1 MRLSHIKL
9 AGFKSFVDAVQITIP
24 GDLVGVIGPNG
35 CGKSNVI
42 DAVRWVLGE
51 SRATAL
57 RGESMQDVI
66 FNGSSNRKPV
76 GRASVE
82 LVFDNSLGK
91 AAGQWSE
98 YAEIAIKRVLLR
110 DGESSYYINNIHVR
124 RRDIADLFLGT
135 GVGGRGYAIIEQG
148 MISHII
154 EARPEELRQFLEEAA
169 GVSRY
174 RERRRET
181 ESRLT
186 DTRDNLLRVEDISR
200 ELEKQLK
207 RLEVQAKVAGQYKT
221 MQEELQVAQNLLW
234 MLRKQEAGAQR
245 SQMEKEVRRL
255 ETEYEAAVAGL
266 HDTGK
271 RLEEK
276 RAQHFTSGE
285 SLHQAQGELY
295 AANAEVARLEQQI
308 QHLHENRQRIAQQT
322 VTATGQLEQYE
333 RQQAGNADSLND
345 WRDALEQASQACE
358 VTRLRVAA
366 SSEKIPMAETV
377 FRTCTEQSESIR
389 RSLLLAEQGR
399 QLEETHHLH
408 ADRTLHQLQLRR
420 ERLLAETA
428 SLPRPD
434 RQILSGLGEEEKK
447 ILSDLKDRQMLME
460 QTASQLPGATT
471 ARQAAADRVQLLE
484 QQIVQADARLSALQ
498 RLQHRLVNNE
508 DLSAWIGRRQL
519 DGQPRLWQGID
530 IREGWEDALE
540 AVLRERL
547 DSSGFD
553 RLEKAQDWI
562 ADAPPGR
569 WTLFETGVAG
579 LSVRQSAESAET
591 APARELRLSI
601 RYYLTCT
608 DPGIGQVLDEW
619 LNGVFVVEG
628 IAEGLEQRKQ
638 LGTREMLVTREGH
651 IFTRHSLTYYAPDS
665 QLHGVLTRQ
674 REITETETRL
684 ALLGDELVA
693 EQSVQDAAEQAWRD
707 LDTSVLHLRQGHLQ
721 LQQKHHQLQLQ
732 IVKLTGELERSD
744 QRYRQ
749 IENELTEIGQQVEAE
764 ARHKE
769 AASARLGAFQ
779 AETSVL
785 QEQAQQAEL
794 AKEGAEKDLV
804 MQRQM
809 VQDATREMQEAA
821 FHERTCQSKIAEAE
835 NLTATIAGSMAEIRQ
850 NLEGLQVEQN
860 SLDDTLL
867 KNSLQEWLAQ
877 RKQRELVLA
886 ETRNV
891 LESITS
897 DLRATEQERMRAEQ
911 GLHPLQESI
920 SQARSREQ
928 EARMTESQFGVRL
941 QEVAASEEA
950 LLVLA
955 EGASPSGLQA
965 DINRLTAG
973 ITALGAVNLAA
984 LDELQA
990 LQERKTYLD
999 TQYQDLKE
1007 AVGMLEKAIHKIDRE
1022 TRDKLMETF
1031 DQVNHHLNE
1040 MFPAMF
1046 GGGQAKL
1053 VLTGKEILDSGMQI
1067 IAQPPGKKNSSIH
1080 LLSGGE
1086 KALTALSLVFSLFQL
1101 NPAPFCLLDEVDAPL
1116 DDANTGRFCALVKK
1130 MSQQT
1135 KFLFVS
1141 HNKVTM
1147 EMAQQLIGITMQE
1160 KGVSRVVAVDIEEA
1174 VRLSNMTAVA

>member
-9 AGFKSFVDAVQITIP
+9 AGFKSFVDPVQIAVP

-66 FNGSSNRKPV
+66 FNGSANRKPV

-82 LVFDNSLGK
+82 LIFDNSLGK

-154 EARPEELRQFLEEAA
+154 EAKPEELRQFLEEAA

-207 RLEVQAKVAGQYKT
+207 RLEAQARVASQYKA
-221 MQEELQVAQNLLW
+221 MQEELQVAQNLMW

-245 SQMEKEVRRL
+245 IRMEQEVHRL
-255 ETEYEAAVAGL
+255 ETEYERAVTSL
-266 HDTGK
+266 HDAGK
-271 RLEEK
+271 RLEAK
-276 RAQHFTSGE
+276 REQHLADSE
-285 SLHQAQGELY
+285 SLHLAQGELY

-308 QHLHENRQRIAQQT
+308 RHVQENRQRIAQQI
-322 VTATGQLEQYE
+322 TAATSQLEQYGK
-333 RQQAGNADSLND
+333 QQENNADSLGY
-345 WRDALEQASQACE
+345 WRNTLEQASQACE
-358 VTRLRVAA
+358 AGRLKLAA
-366 SSEKIPMAETV
+366 SNEKLPLAETV
-377 FRTCTEQSESIR
+377 FRTCMEQSEHVR
-389 RSLLLAEQGR
+389 RNLLLAEQGR
-399 QLEETHHLH
+399 QLEETHHSH

-420 ERLLAETA
+420 ERLLTEKAA
-428 SLPRPD
+428 LARPD
-434 RQILSGLGEEEKK
+434 LDALSGLKEAEQK
-447 ILSDLKDRQMLME
+447 ILSDLKDKQGMLE
-460 QTASQLPGATT
+460 QATGKLPDAASAKQE
-471 ARQAAADRVQLLE
+471 AADRVQLLE
-484 QQIVQADARLSALQ
+484 QQLVQAEARLHALQ
-498 RLQHRLVNNE
+498 RLQHRLGNNE
-508 DLSAWIGRRQL
+508 DLSAWIDRRQL
-519 DGQPRLWQGID
+519 GSQLHLWQGID

-547 DSSGFD
+547 DSAGFD
-553 RLEKAQDWI
+553 RLEQAQDWI
-562 ADAPPGR
+562 ADTPPGR
-569 WTLFETGVAG
+569 WTLFETAADTAIM
-579 LSVRQSAESAET
+579 QSGEGISGHES
-591 APARELRLSI
+591 RLPLQ
-601 RYYLTCT
+601 YYLTCK
-608 DPGIGQVLDEW
+608 DAGMRQVLDEW
-619 LNGVFVVEG
+619 LNGVFVTES
-628 IAEGLEQRKQ
+628 IADGLVQRKQ
-638 LGTREMLVTREGH
+638 LGTGEILVTREGH
-651 IFTRHSLTYYAPDS
+651 IFTRYSLTYYAPDS

-674 REITETETRL
+674 REITETTARIAGL
-684 ALLGDELVA
+684 QDEVA
-693 EQSVQDAAEQAWRD
+693 AERSAQEAAEQVWRN
-707 LDTSVLHLRQGHLQ
+707 LDTTVLQLRQGNVS
-721 LQQKHHQLQLQ
+721 LQQQQHQLQLQ
-732 IVKLTGELERSD
+732 ILKLAGEVERSD
-744 QRYRQ
+744 QRCRQ
-749 IENELTEIGQQVEAE
+749 IENELAEIGQQIESE
-764 ARHKE
+764 TQQKQS
-769 AASARLGAFQ
+769 ASASLEKFQ
-779 AETSVL
+779 AEIASL
-785 QEQAQQAEL
+785 QEQVQQAKL
-794 AKEGAEKDLV
+794 AREAAEQALAV
-804 MQRQM
+804 QRQV

-821 FHERTCQSKIAEAE
+821 FHERTCQGKITETE
-835 NLTATIAGSMAEIRQ
+835 NLAGTIAGSIAEIRQ
-850 NLEGLQVEQN
+850 NLEALQSEQTG
-860 SLDDTLL
+860 LDDSLL
-867 KNSLQEWLAQ
+867 QTGLQEWLTQ
-877 RKQRELVLA
+877 RRQREIVLA
-886 ETRNV
+886 EARTV
-891 LESITS
+891 LESIAA
-897 DLRATEQERMRAEQ
+897 DLRTTEQERMKAEQ
-911 GLHPLQESI
+911 ALHPLQESI
-920 SQARSREQ
+920 SQARFREQ
-928 EARMTESQFGVRL
+928 EARMTESQFDGRL
-941 QEVAASEEA
+941 KEVAASEEV
-950 LLVLA
+950 LLTLA
-955 EGASPSGLQA
+955 ESATPAVLQA
-965 DINRLTAG
+965 DIDRLAAS
-973 ITALGAVNLAA
+973 ITGLGAVNLAA
-984 LDELQA
+984 LDELQG

-999 TQYQDLKE
+999 TQCQDLKE
-1007 AVGMLEKAIHKIDRE
+1007 AVEMLEKAIQKIDRE
-1022 TRDKLMETF
+1022 TREKLMETF
-1031 DQVNHHLNE
+1031 DQVNHHLGE

-1053 VLTGKEILDSGMQI
+1053 VLSGKEILDSGMQI

-1174 VRLSNMTAVA
+1174 VRLSSMAATA

>member
-9 AGFKSFVDAVQITIP
+9 AGFKSFVDPVQITIP

-66 FNGSSNRKPV
+66 FNGSANRKPV

-124 RRDIADLFLGT
+124 RRDISDLFLGT

-181 ESRLT
+181 ELRLT

-207 RLEVQAKVAGQYKT
+207 RLETQAKVAGQYKA
-221 MQEELQVAQNLLW
+221 MQEELQVAQSLLW
-234 MLRKQEAGAQR
+234 MLRKQEAGVQR

-255 ETEYEAAVAGL
+255 ETEYEAAVASL

-276 RAQHFTSGE
+276 RVQHFTNGE

-295 AANAEVARLEQQI
+295 AANAEVSRLEQQI

-322 VTATGQLEQYE
+322 MTATGQLEQYE
-333 RQQAGNADSLND
+333 KQQESNADSLSD
-345 WRDALEQASQACE
+345 WRNALEKAIQIYETA
-358 VTRLRVAA
+358 RLRV
-366 SSEKIPMAETV
+366 SSSNEKIPLAETV
-377 FRTCTEQSESIR
+377 FRTHIEQSENVR
-389 RSLLLAEQGR
+389 RSLLHAEQGR

-434 RQILSGLGEEEKK
+434 LQILSALREEEQKV
-447 ILSDLKDRQMLME
+447 LSDLKDRQAMME
-460 QTASQLPGATT
+460 RAADQLPGA
-471 ARQAAADRVQLLE
+471 AAAKQEVSDRVQLLE
-484 QQIVQADARLSALQ
+484 QQIIQADARLGALQ

-508 DLSAWIGRRQL
+508 NLNAWIDRHQL
-519 DGQPRLWQGID
+519 NGQSRLWQGID

-547 DSSGFD
+547 DSTGFD
-553 RLEKAQDWI
+553 RLEKAQDWMT
-562 ADAPPGR
+562 DTPPGR
-569 WTLFETGVAG
+569 WALFETGAAHPAV
-579 LSVRQSAESAET
+579 SQSADM
-591 APARELRLSI
+591 APTHELRLSI
-601 RYYLTCT
+601 RYYLTCNNL
-608 DPGIGQVLDEW
+608 GIGQVLDEW
-619 LNGVFVVEG
+619 LSGVFVVEG

-638 LGTREMLVTREGH
+638 LGAGEMLVTREGH

-674 REITETETRL
+674 REITETEARL
-684 ALLGDELVA
+684 VLLRDEAVA
-693 EQSVQDAAEQAWRD
+693 EKSVQDAAEQAWRD
-707 LDTSVLHLRQGHLQ
+707 LEASVLHLRQGNLQ

-732 IVKLTGELERSD
+732 ILKLTGELERSD
-744 QRYRQ
+744 QRHQQ
-749 IENELTEIGQQVEAE
+749 IENELTEIGQQVETE

-769 AASARLGAFQ
+769 AASTRLGIFQ
-779 AETSVL
+779 AETHAL
-785 QEQAQQAEL
+785 QEQVHQAEL
-794 AKEGAEKDLV
+794 AKKAAEKELAV
-804 MQRQM
+804 QRQM
-809 VQDATREMQEAA
+809 VQDVTREMQEAA
-821 FHERTCQSKIAEAE
+821 FHERTCQGKIAEAE
-835 NLTATIAGSMAEIRQ
+835 NLAATIAGSMVEIRQ
-850 NLEGLQVEQN
+850 NLEKLQAEQS

-867 KNSLQEWLAQ
+867 KNSLQEWLTQ
-877 RKQRELVLA
+877 RKQREQVLA
-886 ETRNV
+886 EARNV
-891 LESITS
+891 LESITG

-911 GLHPLQESI
+911 VLRPLQESI

-928 EARMTESQFGVRL
+928 EARMTESQFGGRL

-950 LLVLA
+950 LLALA

-1007 AVGMLEKAIHKIDRE
+1007 AVGILEKAIQKIDRE

-1046 GGGQAKL
+1046 GGGQARL
-1053 VLTGKEILDSGMQI
+1053 VLSGKEILDSGMQI

-1174 VRLSNMTAVA
+1174 VRLSNMAAVA